1 MEGDLAWS
9 GGLKKGIIKRLGPGS
24 TINIWEDNWL
34 PGTVTMKPLIRLP
47 GVVIEL
53 VSQLFLPGTR
63 CWDEDLVRAAL
74 VVPDA
79 EEILRLRPGFR
90 MEQDTTGWSA
100 EKNGLYSVRSA
111 YRLLKAEQS
120 QMEAGKLSEPSSS
133 VDALTLEEALEA

>member
-1 MEGDLAWS
+1 
-9 GGLKKGIIKRLGPGS
+9 
-24 TINIWEDNWL
+24 
-34 PGTVTMKPLIRLP
+34 MKPLIRLP

-63 CWDEDLVRAAL
+63 CWDEDLVRAAF

-90 MEQDTTGWSA
+90 MEQDTTAWSA

-120 QMEAGKLSEPSSS
+120 QMEASKLSEPSSS
-133 VDALTLEEALEA
+133 VDALTWKKLWKL